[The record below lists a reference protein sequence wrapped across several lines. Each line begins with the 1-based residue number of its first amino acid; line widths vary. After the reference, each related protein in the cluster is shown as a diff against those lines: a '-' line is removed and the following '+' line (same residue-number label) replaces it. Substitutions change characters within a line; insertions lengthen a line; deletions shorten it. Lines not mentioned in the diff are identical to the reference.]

1 MMRALQ
7 ILVWTAGLASFIA
20 NILIG
25 NSIAQD
31 VNRALGTD
39 YSGIW
44 NLHGNAIWKDHER
57 LFPASP
63 KRVAFATALVFA
75 FGLYVAAAVLAR

>member
-7 ILVWTAGLASFIA
+7 ILAWAAGLASFIA
-20 NILIG
+20 NTLFG

-39 YSGIW
+39 YRGIW

-63 KRVAFATALVFA
+63 KRMAFATALVFA
-75 FGLYVAAAVLAR
+75 FGFYIAAAILAR